1 MLIAFTWMQMYLIN
15 SRQVS
20 LMHSCI
26 QEGQHY
32 SYKIQTEILSSQT
45 IMVECLFANCI
56 EPGQQKAAII
66 FSKKKKAAINCG
78 EVQRLWKSQFLLLRF

>member
-26 QEGQHY
+26 QEAQHY
-32 SYKIQTEILSSQT
+32 SYKIQTEILRSQT
-45 IMVECLFANCI
+45 IMVGCLLANCI
-56 EPGQQKAAII
+56 EPGQQ
-66 FSKKKKAAINCG
+66 KAAINCG

>member
-1 MLIAFTWMQMYLIN
+1 MYLIN

-66 FSKKKKAAINCG
+66 FSTKKKSCY
-78 EVQRLWKSQFLLLRF
+78 QLWRSAEAVEEPISFTKILSK